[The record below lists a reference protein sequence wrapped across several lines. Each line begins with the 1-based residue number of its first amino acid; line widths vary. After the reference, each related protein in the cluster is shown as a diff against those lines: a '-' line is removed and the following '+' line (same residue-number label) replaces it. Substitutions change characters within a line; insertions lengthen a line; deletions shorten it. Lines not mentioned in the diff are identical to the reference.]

1 MGGVNRLLLLLAS
14 TFSLGVTC
22 GPGDGAPPPDSC
34 GSPTTKSIA
43 ELEIGPE
50 MNETRGFDPWTTDD
64 FGYITRGFQGGN
76 MLGVSLRLSGDAPAC
91 LEQKTVVKSG
101 GTVLAQQTSPLNTY
115 DAFDGTRTTRTM
127 WLVFEDDG
135 PPLAS
140 QVQVIS
146 TAGGKT
152 TASYV
157 TIAED
162 RHRLEA
168 LTAVKASTQ
177 LGYVVELELK
187 SRHAPQFQGFTP
199 TITFSNPGIVTV
211 PTMMYVYD
219 DVQLLSLTSLAAGET
234 DVIVTF
240 RDQVL
245 QAHVVVT
252 P

>member
-1 MGGVNRLLLLLAS
+1 MKPVLLALS
-14 TFSLGVTC
+14 CAFSVGATC
-22 GPGDGAPPPDSC
+22 GPGDDGPQPDSC
-34 GSPTTKSIA
+34 NSPTSKSVT
-43 ELEIGPE
+43 ELEVGPE
-50 MNETRGFDPWTTDD
+50 LNEMRGFEAWASDD
-64 FGYITRGFQGGN
+64 IGYITRGFQGGN

-91 LEQKTVVKSG
+91 LEQKTVVKTG
-101 GTVLAQQTSPLNTY
+101 GTVLVQESAPLNTY

-127 WLVFEDDG
+127 FLVFADSG
-135 PPLAS
+135 PPLGS
-140 QVQVIS
+140 QVQVVT

-152 TASYV
+152 ASAYV

-177 LGYVVELELK
+177 LGYLVELELK
-187 SRHAPQFQGFTP
+187 SRHAPQFEGFTP
-199 TITFSNPGIVTV
+199 TISFSNPGILAV

-240 RDQVL
+240 RDQEL
-245 QAHVVVT
+245 RAHVVVT